1 MIDDQNIESGDQS
14 QYLRNCDSLNAY
26 EINGQ
31 MQQDHF
37 SSLYNQAIEKQQR
50 INQKQEEKN
59 DEIKQQANKVKIDYN
74 SQKILLKK
82 LETQINTV
90 LNRHQIEEQL
100 DYERF
105 CNVLV
110 DLGIS
115 TKNDHVSIDLWK
127 LLTLG
132 LDLESAFIGF
142 VFNILVILLEKQLT
156 QSQSIVLLTDV
167 INVELEDQNIP
178 KQVINFEE
186 LQELMFRLTN
196 KFKLLNV
203 RFSNGSRGQSSS
215 KKESWNNNNNNNT
228 QVNGKQRQSHD
239 THLSDTINRFE
250 VLYEH
255 SKVLQEK
262 KRQLE
267 SYIQDDP
274 ECLFKPQLTSNQTK
288 RQDNVSTFN
297 RLYQNAEAIKM
308 HKQKLKDNLNRQREE
323 EELMECTFKP
333 KLTNKQRYSFK
344 PVKGESAIIERMNK
358 ARQMKNEKENFYSIE
373 QTNIQ
378 NRPHQ
383 TVPEPFDLSKR
394 VQNPKNMLLNVD
406 IRISKNRKA
415 RICIREGDD
424 IEQVIKGFAKA
435 HQLSQ
440 DQQNV
445 LKETLEQYIN

>member
-1 MIDDQNIESGDQS
+1 MIDDQNIETGDQS
-14 QYLRNCDSLNAY
+14 QYLRNYDSSNAY
-26 EINGQ
+26 EINGL

-37 SSLYNQAIEKQQR
+37 SSLYNKAIEKQQR

-59 DEIKQQANKVKIDYN
+59 EEIKQKANKIKIDYN

-82 LETQINTV
+82 LETQINTI
-90 LNRHQIEEQL
+90 LNRHQIDDQL

-105 CNVLV
+105 CNVLI

-115 TKNDHVSIDLWK
+115 AKNDHVSIDLWK

-156 QSQSIVLLTDV
+156 QSQSIILLTDV

-178 KQVINFEE
+178 SQVINFEE
-186 LQELMFRLTN
+186 LEELMLRLTN

-215 KKESWNNNNNNNT
+215 KKESLQSNNIQINS
-228 QVNGKQRQSHD
+228 KQRQAQD
-239 THLSDTINRFE
+239 TQFSDTINRFE

-288 RQDNVSTFN
+288 RQDTVNTFN
-297 RLYQNAEAIKM
+297 RLYQNAEAIKI

-323 EELMECTFKP
+323 DELMECTFKP

-344 PVKGESAIIERMNK
+344 PVRGESAIIERMNK
-358 ARQMKNEKENFYSIE
+358 ARQMKQEKENYYCTE

-383 TVPEPFDLSKR
+383 TIPEPFDLSKK
-394 VQNPKNMLLNVD
+394 VLNSKNMLLNVD

-435 HQLSQ
+435 HQLNQ
-440 DQQNV
+440 EQQNV
-445 LKETLEQYIN
+445 LKETLEQYIK

>member
-1 MIDDQNIESGDQS
+1 MIDNYNIEQGDQS
-14 QYLRNCDSLNAY
+14 QYLRNCDSSNGY

-31 MQQDHF
+31 IQQDHF
-37 SSLYNQAIEKQQR
+37 FSLYNKAIEKQQK

-59 DEIKQQANKVKIDYN
+59 EEIKQQSNKIKIDYN

-82 LETQINTV
+82 LETHINTI
-90 LNRHQIEEQL
+90 LNRHQIDEQL
-100 DYERF
+100 NYERF

-110 DLGIS
+110 DLGIA
-115 TKNDHVSIDLWK
+115 TKNDHMSIDLWK

-132 LDLESAFIGF
+132 LDLDSVFVGF
-142 VFNILVILLEKQLT
+142 LFNILVILLEKQLT
-156 QSQSIVLLTDV
+156 QSQSIMLLTDV
-167 INVELEDQNIP
+167 INVELEDQDIP
-178 KQVINFEE
+178 RQMINFEE
-186 LQELMFRLTN
+186 LEELMFRLIN

-203 RFSNGSRGQSSS
+203 KFIDGSRGQSSQ
-215 KKESWNNNNNNNT
+215 KKENQLCNNIQTNVKKRQIQDT
-228 QVNGKQRQSHD
+228 QY
-239 THLSDTINRFE
+239 TDTINRFE
-250 VLYEH
+250 ILYEH

-262 KRQLE
+262 KRKLE
-267 SYIQDDP
+267 SQIQDDP

-288 RQDNVSTFN
+288 RLDNVSTFN
-297 RLYQNAEAIKM
+297 RLYQNAESMKM
-308 HKQKLKDNLNRQREE
+308 HKQKLKENLNRQREE

-344 PVKGESAIIERMNK
+344 PVRGESAIIERMNK
-358 ARQMKNEKENFYSIE
+358 ARQMKNEKESFYDME

-394 VQNPKNMLLNVD
+394 ISNSKSMLLNVE

-415 RICIREGDD
+415 RICIRERDD

-435 HQLSQ
+435 HQLNQ

-445 LKETLEQYIN
+445 LKENIKQYIN